1 MGVITTHVIYSAR
14 IQDEITQGVSVNRQE
29 VQSLN
34 SGDSTLG
41 EEKGPAR
48 ENEKEPTVELGG
60 KKR

>member
-1 MGVITTHVIYSAR
+1 MIYSAR